1 MKYYDDI
8 INLPR
13 PISKHPKASINSR
26 AAQFAPF
33 SALSGFEEEI
43 YEAKRLTDN
52 KIILTD
58 EEIDNLNIKLA
69 YLKNNLSSNVKLVYF
84 VKDKLKKG
92 GKYVTYIGLIKK
104 IDTYNK
110 LIKISNNI
118 KIRFTD
124 IFSIILKEDENNML

>member
-69 YLKNNLSSNVKLVYF
+69 YLKNNLSSNIKLVYF

-92 GKYVTYIGLIKK
+92 GKYVTYIGLINK

-110 LIKISNNI
+110 LITIRNNI